1 MEQFG
6 RTKYA
11 RQLLRKQPHGERR
24 QSDDPE
30 ELEGGPG
37 AGQAASAEAQ
47 RAGAAVSVRRSEL
60 IPSAENTTFTGATA
74 APM

>member
-11 RQLLRKQPHGERR
+11 RQLLRKQPYGERR

-37 AGQAASAEAQ
+37 ARQAASAEAQ
-47 RAGAAVSVRRSEL
+47 RASAAVSLRWSCEL
-60 IPSAENTTFTGATA
+60 FSTN
-74 APM
+74 